1 MLHKYRKYLIDKG
14 KSQNTVLSYINDLQI
29 FFQEMRLNPDSYVI
43 SNDIK
48 MDKRY
53 VKPSRR

>member
-29 FFQEMRLNPDSYVI
+29 FFQEMRLNQIV
-43 SNDIK
+43 
-48 MDKRY
+48 M
-53 VKPSRR
+53 